1 VTTTLVLLV
10 ALGFAWHIVNQV
22 KNDIGPPF
30 GRGYNLAIARFPD
43 ALILQFGI
51 QEKYRDVPRGLKV
64 QYVNWSLIV
73 EQLLRKFAT
82 VIYANRRTAG
92 QAIMIDP
99 NITIREKILCIY
111 KGFAICLSK
120 SEKLIGDPI
129 KLTFDSINKERDE
142 FTTKLREQ
150 LSKGQVLVREK
161 TDQEIALRK
170 LYDQLKLPDTCIAPL
185 SPEKDVLEEAIT
197 ATAKPHEGTSLP
209 TIGFVGGIT
218 ERVISEK
225 IGFHV
230 VAEQPVVLPDYFEIN
245 SFVYS
250 SPKTEIESK
259 DLHYTLDEVEALW
272 DETVRRIHSNPDVQV
287 RFRAFLNEELRGHL
301 GPKALKLLKEGE
313 IFTSKDME
321 ALLTRWLEFPT
332 LGPVNLIRVAA

>member
-1 VTTTLVLLV
+1 
-10 ALGFAWHIVNQV
+10 
-22 KNDIGPPF
+22 
-30 GRGYNLAIARFPD
+30 
-43 ALILQFGI
+43 
-51 QEKYRDVPRGLKV
+51 VPRGLKV

-92 QAIMIDP
+92 QAIMTDP
-99 NITIREKILCIY
+99 NITIREKILCVY
-111 KGFAICLSK
+111 KGFAICLST
-120 SEKLIGDPI
+120 SGRITGDPI
-129 KLTFDSINKERDE
+129 KLTLEWKNKEKDQ
-142 FTTKLREQ
+142 FAAKLREE

-170 LYDQLKLPDTCIAPL
+170 LYAQLKVPDTCIAPL
-185 SPEKDVLEEAIT
+185 SPEKDVLEEAIA
-197 ATAKPHEGTSLP
+197 ATAKAQEGTSLP
-209 TIGFVGGIT
+209 TIGFIGGIT

-230 VAEQPVVLPDYFEIN
+230 VAEQPEVLPDYFEIN

-259 DLHYTLDEVEALW
+259 DLHYALDEVEALW
-272 DETVRRIHSNPDVQV
+272 DETVRRIHSSPDVQV

-301 GPKALKLLKEGE
+301 GPKALELLKEGE

-321 ALLTRWLEFPT
+321 ALLTHWLEFPT
-332 LGPVNLIRVAA
+332 LGPVSLIRVAA